1 MVSIFKVKNIKNN
14 TFLNLG
20 NISKQLEIKE
30 RLQCKP
36 FKWFMEKIAA
46 GVLKEFPIPPV
57 NQVWG
62 EVSFFFYFK
71 R

>member
-1 MVSIFKVKNIKNN
+1 MYKKYKKLFFFI
-14 TFLNLG
+14 LG

-46 GVLKEFPIPPV
+46 GALKEFPIPPV

-62 EVSFFFYFK
+62 EVSFFFYFN